1 MHINNEL
8 YKKDIEKVIVEDFS
22 LFKNK
27 SILITGASGL
37 VGSTIV
43 DILMFLNE
51 KFNYSIDIYGTFSRE
66 KIFENGFQS
75 YKNNPHFHP
84 VIQDITN
91 AFDYDFS
98 VDYIIH
104 AASNT
109 HPHLYGTKP
118 VETIKLNI
126 LGTLNVLDFAKK
138 NKNSKSLFLST
149 LEVYGS
155 KDNIDAFEEN
165 NIGFVNFMKPRACY
179 PESKRTCETLCHSYI
194 QEYEVNINIARLGY
208 IYGPTVKMDS
218 TKADVQFL
226 AKALNNEN
234 IVMKSAGLQKR
245 SYLYVL
251 DTAAALLTI
260 LLKGENGET
269 YNVAAKSGNVLL
281 RDYAKHL
288 AHIANVEI
296 IFENATEQEKK
307 GFSTVANSTLDGEKI
322 KSLGWSEKFTFEEA
336 IEHTFKIKKEIEC
349 LKS

>member
-1 MHINNEL
+1 MYITNKL
-8 YKKDIEKVIVEDFS
+8 YQNDIEKVIVEDFS
-22 LFKNK
+22 LFKEK
-27 SILITGASGL
+27 SIFITGSSGL
-37 VGSTIV
+37 VGSAIV

-51 KFNYSIDIYGTFSRE
+51 KFNYNINIYGTFSNE
-66 KIFENGFQS
+66 KTFENRFPS

-91 AFDYDFS
+91 TFDYDFS

-109 HPHLYGTKP
+109 HPHLYGTQP
-118 VETIKLNI
+118 VETIKLNV

-155 KDNIDAFEEN
+155 KDNIEAFEEN
-165 NIGFVNFMKPRACY
+165 NIGFVDFMKPRACY
-179 PESKRTCETLCHSYI
+179 PESKRVCETLCHSYI
-194 QEYEVNINIARLGY
+194 QEYKMNINIARLGY
-208 IYGPTVKMDS
+208 IYGPTVKMNS

-281 RDYAKHL
+281 RDYAKQL

-296 IFENATEQEKK
+296 IFENASEQEKL

-322 KSLGWSEKFTFEEA
+322 KTLGWSEKFTFNEG
-336 IEHTFKIKKEIEC
+336 IEHTFKIKKELEC
-349 LKS
+349 LKI